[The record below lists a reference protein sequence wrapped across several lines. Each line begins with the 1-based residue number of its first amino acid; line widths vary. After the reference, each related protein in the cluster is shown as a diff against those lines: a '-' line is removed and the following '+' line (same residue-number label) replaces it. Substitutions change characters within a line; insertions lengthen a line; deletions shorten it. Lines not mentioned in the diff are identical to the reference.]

1 MKTVFNRNSTQPD
14 GLGGSRALIN
24 PWDVIKPVPGF
35 PQTCVSTF
43 SAKIIQR
50 FAAMEQT
57 EVIAGLYTANG
68 VNPVYKITY
77 GGREFGLYLSLVGA
91 PASVCGLEEVIAMGA
106 RKFVFFGSC
115 GILNEEAVGNRLIV
129 PTGAVRDEGTSYH
142 YLPPSAEIEADEE
155 TTSLLKDC
163 LTRCGCPFVTG
174 KMWTN
179 DAIYRET
186 LDLVRERRDAGCIGT
201 DMEYSALLAAARF
214 RGVGFAQFFYGA
226 DSLDNDVWQPRD
238 LTDYGFGNADKYMT
252 LALEAALRL

>member
-24 PWDVIKPVPGF
+24 PWDVLKPVPGF

-142 YLPPSAEIEADEE
+142 YLPPSA
-155 TTSLLKDC
+155 
-163 LTRCGCPFVTG
+163 
-174 KMWTN
+174 
-179 DAIYRET
+179 
-186 LDLVRERRDAGCIGT
+186 
-201 DMEYSALLAAARF
+201 DMKR
-214 RGVGFAQFFYGA
+214 
-226 DSLDNDVWQPRD
+226 PPPC
-238 LTDYGFGNADKYMT
+238 
-252 LALEAALRL
+252 